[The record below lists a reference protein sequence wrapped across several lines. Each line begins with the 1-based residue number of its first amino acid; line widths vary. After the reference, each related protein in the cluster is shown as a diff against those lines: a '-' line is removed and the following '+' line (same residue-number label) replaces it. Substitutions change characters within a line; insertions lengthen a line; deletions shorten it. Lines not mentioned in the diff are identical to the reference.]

1 MRKRTM
7 TFALILSI
15 AIVAVAFA
23 ANPKPVSKVGE
34 EVYACNCG
42 EACDC
47 NTISKKQG
55 KCICGK
61 DMVKAKVTACPI
73 KGKVMLQGKGWD
85 KPRDFKPEA
94 KYACACGPKCDCDTI
109 SQKPGKCPCGTEM
122 KEVK

>member
-1 MRKRTM
+1 MKKTLM
-7 TFALILSI
+7 ILVVSLCLLM
-15 AIVAVAFA
+15 AAVALA
-23 ANPKPVSKVGE
+23 ANPKPVFKVGE

-47 NTISKKQG
+47 NTISKHPG
-55 KCICGK
+55 KCVCGK
-61 DMVKAKVTACPI
+61 DMVKAKVTACPE
-73 KGKVMLQGKGWD
+73 KGTVMLQGEGWE
-85 KPRDFKPEA
+85 KPRAFKTVA